1 MTEAA
6 TTSGTKSPEA
16 TTPEARKR
24 KRNESENRTVML
36 RTKDNKL
43 VEMKKEAAELS
54 EVLHR
59 QIEEG
64 FVGDAIPVDVKEK
77 TLIRVRVYCDAH
89 SLLASWPSEVVKQR
103 MKQNFDDEFSQTL
116 DFAKRF
122 FMFQAAISL
131 KIKGLVDLLG
141 ETLAAKTSGKPIDEL
156 LSMIKEDN
164 ELTPEEEEQV
174 LRDLDR
180 IVL

>member
-122 FMFQAAISL
+122 FMFQGLIRVHPTCCCPPLYRLQFLSRL
-131 KIKGLVDLLG
+131 KD
-141 ETLAAKTSGKPIDEL
+141 
-156 LSMIKEDN
+156 
-164 ELTPEEEEQV
+164 
-174 LRDLDR
+174 
-180 IVL
+180 